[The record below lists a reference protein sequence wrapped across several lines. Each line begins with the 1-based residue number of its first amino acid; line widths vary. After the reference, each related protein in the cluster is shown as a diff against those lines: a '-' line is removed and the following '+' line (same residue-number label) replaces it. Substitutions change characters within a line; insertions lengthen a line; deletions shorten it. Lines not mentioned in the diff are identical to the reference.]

1 MKAFAGIALAAPAR
15 VPGGMGALP
24 WDPSRLSPSTGRLGP
39 GEMEE
44 DKLCQ
49 HRLRPWAAA
58 MMDKDMGSVA
68 SVDQHELISFLD
80 DTDTDADEF
89 ILCSSNNSS
98 SSSVPIAHFLIDENE
113 IDRDLSSTRTDSSTS
128 TDIIFNST
136 RINTSFYSSARS
148 SFSSSTT
155 TTTTNLTF
163 TTTSAATATTTTATM
178 APTTITNS
186 FLSIGGGDNHAA
198 RSNGKKTAV
207 ATAETAAGGRT
218 SEDSVDRSHG
228 LWNYLHHGLDGYSSP
243 DLRLLQYNQQ
253 QQQQNQQQHKQSPSS
268 SSYHNLYLRP
278 DSSRSHQ
285 HFHFPRTSSESGS
298 RSGTGST
305 ATATATANSTTWT
318 LRSGNNHEKS
328 NSSGSKKTTA
338 TTASAANSATMAV
351 KPTKVNT
358 TGSATIAVPPPPVS
372 PSSSGPFGAQM
383 TKQEFEAL
391 PEAIQRKV
399 SKDVLFV
406 WFFTPFPFFVDL
418 IYPQPRLR
426 FVFSGALYF

>member
-1 MKAFAGIALAAPAR
+1 
-15 VPGGMGALP
+15 
-24 WDPSRLSPSTGRLGP
+24 
-39 GEMEE
+39 
-44 DKLCQ
+44 
-49 HRLRPWAAA
+49 
-58 MMDKDMGSVA
+58 
-68 SVDQHELISFLD
+68 
-80 DTDTDADEF
+80 
-89 ILCSSNNSS
+89 
-98 SSSVPIAHFLIDENE
+98 
-113 IDRDLSSTRTDSSTS
+113 
-128 TDIIFNST
+128 
-136 RINTSFYSSARS
+136 
-148 SFSSSTT
+148 
-155 TTTTNLTF
+155 
-163 TTTSAATATTTTATM
+163 M

-253 QQQQNQQQHKQSPSS
+253 QQQQNPQQHKQSPSS

-285 HFHFPRTSSESGS
+285 HFHFPRTSSDSGS
-298 RSGTGST
+298 RSGTGS
-305 ATATATANSTTWT
+305 TATATANSTTWT
-318 LRSGNNHEKS
+318 LRSGKSHEKS

>member
-1 MKAFAGIALAAPAR
+1 MFPCSLVPSSPSGSGTNRKRKTLFTHPRHRHKAPISWQGLPDFVRSWAEQEERASGRMKAFAGIALAAPAR
-15 VPGGMGALP
+15 VPGVMGALP
-24 WDPSRLSPSTGRLGP
+24 WDPSRLSPSTGRYGP

-49 HRLRPWAAA
+49 HRPRPWAAA
-58 MMDKDMGSVA
+58 TMDKDMGSVA

-98 SSSVPIAHFLIDENE
+98 PSSH
-113 IDRDLSSTRTDSSTS
+113 
-128 TDIIFNST
+128 
-136 RINTSFYSSARS
+136 
-148 SFSSSTT
+148 
-155 TTTTNLTF
+155 
-163 TTTSAATATTTTATM
+163 
-178 APTTITNS
+178 
-186 FLSIGGGDNHAA
+186 
-198 RSNGKKTAV
+198 
-207 ATAETAAGGRT
+207 
-218 SEDSVDRSHG
+218 
-228 LWNYLHHGLDGYSSP
+228 
-243 DLRLLQYNQQ
+243 NQQ
-253 QQQQNQQQHKQSPSS
+253 QQQQSQQQHKQSPSS

-305 ATATATANSTTWT
+305 ATATANSTTWT
-318 LRSGNNHEKS
+318 LRSGKSHEKS

-338 TTASAANSATMAV
+338 TTVSAANSATMAV

-358 TGSATIAVPPPPVS
+358 TGSATITVPPPPVS

-391 PEAIQRKV
+391 PEAIQRKLAGKV
-399 SKDVLFV
+399 QADPGQSYSSPPMSLRPKSRV
-406 WFFTPFPFFVDL
+406 PSPRQ
-418 IYPQPRLR
+418 PQPPEFRRIAAAGTRGWGAVQVPIDAGWLAESLPNCSIGAAERIHLQRVRLPTAEESVLPFR
-426 FVFSGALYF
+426 T